1 MRGLA
6 HAGLALPQGWLED
19 RSHPEDS
26 AFTNWQEGGAGR
38 VFRSVPGGHP
48 TTLGYPLPTAP
59 GLGVEIDEEALREF
73 EVDYQFSGVNYLRKA
88 DGSITNS

>member
-1 MRGLA
+1 M
-6 HAGLALPQGWLED
+6 
-19 RSHPEDS
+19 
-26 AFTNWQEGGAGR
+26 
-38 VFRSVPGGHP
+38 
-48 TTLGYPLPTAP
+48 GYPLPTAP